1 MLSVVVLISGTG
13 SNLLA
18 LLKAADHPLYP
29 VRVLAVGSDKAAE
42 GLPHADLYGVPSF
55 VVEPNRFSDVESWS
69 AKLQETIE
77 HFDPDLIVLA
87 GFMRILPHSFIERF
101 GPNIINTHPSL
112 LPAFPGAHAVRDALA
127 AGATETGVT
136 IHVVDAGVDTGP
148 IIAQKKV
155 TVMPADDENSLHERI
170 KLEEHKLLVDT
181 VLSIAEKAHRVS
193 QKVGQ

>member
-42 GLPHADLYGVPSF
+42 GLAHADLYGVPSF
-55 VVEPNRFSDVESWS
+55 VVEPSRFSDVEAWS
-69 AKLQETIE
+69 KKLQENIE

-87 GFMRILPHSFIERF
+87 GFMRILPPSFIERF

-112 LPAFPGAHAVRDALA
+112 LPLFPGAHAVRDALA
-127 AGATETGVT
+127 AGARETGVT

-148 IIAQKKV
+148 IITQKKV
-155 TVMPADDENSLHERI
+155 TVMPADDEASLHERI
-170 KLEEHKLLVDT
+170 KAEERQLLVDT
-181 VLSIAEKAHRVS
+181 VLSIAEKRTELASR
-193 QKVGQ
+193 

>member
-42 GLPHADLYGVPSF
+42 GLAHADLYGVPSF
-55 VVEPNRFSDVESWS
+55 VVEPSRFSGVEAWS
-69 AKLQETIE
+69 KKLQENIE
-77 HFDPDLIVLA
+77 HFNPDLIVLA
-87 GFMRILPHSFIERF
+87 GFMRILPPSFIERF

-112 LPAFPGAHAVRDALA
+112 LPLFPGAHAVRDALA
-127 AGATETGVT
+127 AGARQTGVT

-148 IIAQKKV
+148 IIAQKSV
-155 TVMPADDENSLHERI
+155 TVMPADDEVSLHERI
-170 KLEEHKLLVDT
+170 KEEERKLLVDT
-181 VLSIAEKAHRVS
+181 VLSIAEKRTELASR
-193 QKVGQ
+193 

>member
-42 GLPHADLYGVPSF
+42 GLAHADLYGVPSF
-55 VVEPNRFSDVESWS
+55 VVEPSRFSDVEAWS
-69 AKLQETIE
+69 KKLQENIE
-77 HFDPDLIVLA
+77 HFNPDLIVLA
-87 GFMRILPHSFIERF
+87 GFMRILPPSFVERF

-112 LPAFPGAHAVRDALA
+112 LPLFPGAHAVSDALA
-127 AGATETGVT
+127 AGARETGVT

-148 IIAQKKV
+148 IIAQKSV
-155 TVMPADDENSLHERI
+155 TVMPADDESTLHERI
-170 KLEEHKLLVDT
+170 KEEERKLLVDT
-181 VLSIAEKAHRVS
+181 VLSISEKRTELASR
-193 QKVGQ
+193 

>member
-42 GLPHADLYGVPSF
+42 GLAHADLYGVPSF
-55 VVEPNRFSDVESWS
+55 VVEPSRFSDVESWS
-69 AKLQETIE
+69 KKLQENIE
-77 HFDPDLIVLA
+77 HFNPDLIVLA
-87 GFMRILPHSFIERF
+87 GFMRILPPSFIDRF

-112 LPAFPGAHAVRDALA
+112 LPLFPGAHAVRDALA
-127 AGATETGVT
+127 AGSRETGVT

-148 IIAQKKV
+148 VIAQKSV
-155 TVMPADDENSLHERI
+155 TVMPADDEASLHERI
-170 KLEEHKLLVDT
+170 KTEERKLLVDT
-181 VLSIAEKAHRVS
+181 VLSIAEKRTELASR
-193 QKVGQ
+193 

>member
-42 GLPHADLYGVPSF
+42 GLAHADLYGVPSF
-55 VVEPNRFSDVESWS
+55 VVEPSRFSDVESWS
-69 AKLQETIE
+69 KKLQENIE
-77 HFDPDLIVLA
+77 HFNPDLIVLA
-87 GFMRILPHSFIERF
+87 GFMRILPPSFVERF

-112 LPAFPGAHAVRDALA
+112 LPLFPGAHAVRDALA
-127 AGATETGVT
+127 AGARETGVT

-148 IIAQKKV
+148 IIAQKNV
-155 TVMPADDENSLHERI
+155 TVMPADDEVTLHERI
-170 KLEEHKLLVDT
+170 KEEERKLLVDT
-181 VLSIAEKAHRVS
+181 VLSISEKRTELASR
-193 QKVGQ
+193 

>member
-42 GLPHADLYGVPSF
+42 GLAHADLYGVPSF
-55 VVEPNRFSDVESWS
+55 VVEPSRFSDVEAW
-69 AKLQETIE
+69 AKKLQENIE
-77 HFDPDLIVLA
+77 HFNPDLIVLA
-87 GFMRILPHSFIERF
+87 GFMRILPPSFVERF

-112 LPAFPGAHAVRDALA
+112 LPLFPGAHAVRDALA
-127 AGATETGVT
+127 AGARETGVT

-148 IIAQKKV
+148 IIAQKSV
-155 TVMPADDENSLHERI
+155 TVMPADDEATLHGRI
-170 KLEEHKLLVDT
+170 KEEERKLLVDT
-181 VLSIAEKAHRVS
+181 VLSISEKRTELASR
-193 QKVGQ
+193 